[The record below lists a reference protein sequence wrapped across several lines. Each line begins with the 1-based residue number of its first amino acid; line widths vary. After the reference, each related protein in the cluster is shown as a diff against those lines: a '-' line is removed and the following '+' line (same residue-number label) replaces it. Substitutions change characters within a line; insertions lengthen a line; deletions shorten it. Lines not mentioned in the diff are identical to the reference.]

1 MANVETQN
9 RPPYINNE
17 WVFRSRY
24 SVPKSEII
32 SRTDDKKELNKLV
45 ILVFLEIRLYG
56 LIELLLQCLWL
67 NNKTVL
73 SLTNIIIFIS
83 VIFLT
88 KSVKKRECIQPAFIV
103 TIKRKLIVSVG
114 WSFFYLYITELPGI
128 SQIHNS
134 LIS

>member
-1 MANVETQN
+1 M
-9 RPPYINNE
+9 
-17 WVFRSRY
+17 
-24 SVPKSEII
+24 
-32 SRTDDKKELNKLV
+32 TDDKKELNKLV

-88 KSVKKRECIQPAFIV
+88 KSVKKRECIQPA
-103 TIKRKLIVSVG
+103 
-114 WSFFYLYITELPGI
+114 
-128 SQIHNS
+128 QHS
-134 LIS
+134 L